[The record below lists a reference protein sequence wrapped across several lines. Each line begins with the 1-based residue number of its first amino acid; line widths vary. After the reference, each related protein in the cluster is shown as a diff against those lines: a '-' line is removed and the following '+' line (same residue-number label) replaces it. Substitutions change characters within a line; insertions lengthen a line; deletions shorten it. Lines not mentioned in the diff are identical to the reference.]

1 MCRFYRHARIEKWVL
16 NTHGKLNNG
25 LPEGF
30 QVACLLVGKAD
41 TEVGFSMVWTN
52 ILCLIY
58 TVDAYENR
66 F

>member
-16 NTHGKLNNG
+16 NTHGKLNNR

-30 QVACLLVGKAD
+30 QVACLLAGKAD

-52 ILCLIY
+52 LLCSIY